1 MTRTR
6 LLMVALMFALAPAP
20 LGAQERGAV
29 ALAELV
35 QGLGVTARVL
45 VVAAH
50 PDDEDTR
57 LIAWLTR
64 GRHVETAYLSLTRG
78 DGGQNL
84 IGNELGEALGIVRSE
99 ELLAARRIDGGR
111 QYFTRAYDFG
121 YSKNAEET
129 FGHWPREELLRDVVT
144 VVRAFRPHVIVS
156 IFSGTPRDGHG
167 QHQVAGIVAREAYD
181 LAGDTVRFAR
191 STTAG
196 HGPWR
201 PQKFYRN
208 AWFAPEQATLSFN
221 VGEYS
226 HLLGRSYAE
235 IAGESRSQHKSQG
248 FGVLQRR
255 GVVMGRVRREH
266 SRAAA
271 PEAEA
276 EQSILDG
283 IDATLDGLPTLV
295 TGRDMLPL
303 LATLTRAVALARD
316 SIDPL
321 RPATAIQPLA
331 QVRSAAAALESRLR
345 RPGAARDG
353 ASRDEALYILQAV
366 DDRAERA
373 MLVALGAAVEPTAP
387 HAMLAVGDTVSIEV
401 TIYNRGPVPFPVDS
415 VVVVGDAVARVAIA
429 STVLLRPDSAATLR
443 LVARGA
449 RESQPWWLTSER
461 VGAMFAS
468 PIDGRSEAE
477 HRIASVEVH
486 VRLDGLTY
494 TLVEPVVHRFADPVR
509 GDVQRMLAVVPGV
522 GVALERSVEY
532 APAAESVERI
542 VTAQLR
548 SGSAY
553 ARQVRVSID
562 LPPGL
567 RTDTAVRA
575 ITLDPFEA
583 RTISFRLTGGV
594 AARRDSIRLV
604 AESGGARFATGY
616 TAVDYE
622 HIRWRQ
628 QHRPALLALQGVSL
642 RISPGL
648 RVAYIRGVG
657 DNVMSALEQ
666 LGVPVTALDPAEI
679 PATDLSGFSTIVVGP
694 RAYAASEELVRHN
707 RLLLEFVRRGGTM
720 VVQYGQYEMMR
731 NGIMPYPISIRRPH
745 DRVTDEGAPVSILEP
760 EHRVLRGPNPIG
772 SSDFDGWVQE
782 RALYMP
788 AERDSAYVRLLAMND
803 PGQSPQDGALL
814 VAHYGEGV
822 YVYTTLAF
830 FRQLPA
836 GVPGA
841 ARLFVNLL
849 APASANGN
857 RALAP

>member
-6 LLMVALMFALAPAP
+6 LLMVALMLALAPAP
-20 LGAQERGAV
+20 LEAQERGAV

-45 VVAAH
+45 VIAAH

-64 GRHVETAYLSLTRG
+64 GRQVETAYLSLTRG

-84 IGNELGEALGIVRSE
+84 IGNELGEALGIIRSE
-99 ELLAARRIDGGR
+99 ELLTARRIDGGR

-129 FGHWPREELLRDVVT
+129 FRHWPREELLRDVVT

-156 IFSGTPRDGHG
+156 IFSGTTRDGHG
-167 QHQVAGIVAREAYD
+167 QHQVAGIMAQEAYD
-181 LAGDTVRFAR
+181 LAGDTVRFPR

-196 HGPWR
+196 HGPWTPR
-201 PQKFYRN
+201 KFYRN

-271 PEAEA
+271 PEPDA

-283 IDATLDGLPTLV
+283 VDATTDGLPALV

-303 LATLTRAVALARD
+303 LTALTRAVAIARD
-316 SIDPL
+316 SIDPFL
-321 RPATAIQPLA
+321 PATAIEPLA
-331 QVRSAAAALESRLR
+331 QVRRATAALESRLR
-345 RPGAARDG
+345 RPGAARDD
-353 ASRDEALYILQAV
+353 ASRDEALYILRAL
-366 DDRAERA
+366 DHRAERA
-373 MLVALGAAVEPTAP
+373 MLVALGAAVEPTSP
-387 HAMLAVGDTVSIEV
+387 HAVLAVGDTTSIEV
-401 TIYNRGPVPFPVDS
+401 TVYNRGPVPFTVDS
-415 VVVVGDAVARVAIA
+415 VVLGGEAVARAA
-429 STVLLRPDSAATLR
+429 SSSAVLLRPDSAATLR
-443 LVARGA
+443 LLARGA
-449 RESQPWWLTSER
+449 RESQPWWLTSDR
-461 VGAMFAS
+461 VGAMFVP

-477 HRIASVEVH
+477 HRIAAAEVFI
-486 VRLDGLTY
+486 RLGGLTY
-494 TLVEPVVHRFADPVR
+494 TLAEPVVHRFADPVR
-509 GDVQRMLAVVPGV
+509 GDVQRTLAVVPGV
-522 GVALERSVEY
+522 GIALERSVEY
-532 APAAESVERI
+532 APAAEDVERT
-542 VTAQLR
+542 VTVRLR

-553 ARQVRVSID
+553 SRRVSVSIE

-567 RTDTAVRA
+567 GADSAART
-575 ITLDPFEA
+575 ITLQPFEA
-583 RTISFRLTGGV
+583 RTISFRLTGAV

-604 AESGGARFATGY
+604 AESGGSRFVTGY
-616 TAVDYE
+616 TAIEYD

-628 QHRPALLALQGVSL
+628 QYRPAVLALQGVSL
-642 RISPGL
+642 RMPPGL

-657 DNVMSALEQ
+657 DNVLPALEQ
-666 LGVPVTALDPAEI
+666 LGVPVTALDPADI
-679 PATDLSGFSTIVVGP
+679 PATDLSRFSTIVVGP
-694 RAYAASEELVRHN
+694 RAYAASDELVRHN

-745 DRVTDEGAPVSILEP
+745 DRVTDESAPVTIPDP
-760 EHRVLRGPNPIG
+760 EHQLLRAPNRIG

-788 AERDSAYVRLLAMND
+788 AERDAAYVSLLAMSD
-803 PGQSPQDGALL
+803 PGEPPHGGALL
-814 VAHYGEGV
+814 VASYGEGV

-849 APASANGN
+849 APARADGN